1 MSLTLSTPCLQSC
14 PLLRVNIIINNNN
27 NNSKTKMHKL
37 AGDGKIYLH
46 RELKRRCMKNSCDL
60 RGSRRLSILC
70 DFICKVFAH

>member
-1 MSLTLSTPCLQSC
+1 
-14 PLLRVNIIINNNN
+14 
-27 NNSKTKMHKL
+27 MHKL

-70 DFICKVFAH
+70 DFISKVFAH